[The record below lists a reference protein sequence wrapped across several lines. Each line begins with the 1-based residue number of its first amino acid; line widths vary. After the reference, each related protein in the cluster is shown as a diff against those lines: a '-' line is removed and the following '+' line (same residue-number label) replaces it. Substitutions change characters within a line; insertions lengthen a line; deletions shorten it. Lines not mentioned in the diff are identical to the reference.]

1 MSDEHVPLFEEPWT
15 GPVPVPGFLM
25 GARVSSEDLPA
36 RELLREVPE
45 HLMERYKVVP
55 LGLEN
60 DRLKLGMVD
69 PHDLIAIDDIRL
81 ITGFEIDP
89 VQVTPDF
96 VGRCLGLAADVLGEE
111 LPLRALSARA
121 RIAGP
126 LARVELEM
134 VFENPTGEA
143 LDVSYLFP
151 VPARAAVHAFEMR
164 VGGRVLSGRVCER
177 AQARQAFSQGLQAGH
192 RAALLELNRD
202 NVLIA
207 RVGNLQ
213 VGERVEVRLEY
224 AEWLEQHQAETVFRF
239 PLVVAPRYADGGAT
253 LAPRLPAGVHADTR
267 LDLQVE
273 LQGRA
278 DRILSSQHC
287 IATRFEQDRTLVQ
300 LSRQRE
306 LLNRDFVL
314 RFQLQ
319 SQEPVGALY
328 TEGEHFLLS
337 LVPPASVPAHGLPRD
352 VVFLLDRSASM
363 GTHTMRTACQAVAD
377 FLGGLQPGERFAI
390 LSFSDR
396 LETFGGDRLWGMD
409 QREAAFRWLD
419 SVRSEGGT
427 EILPALQRLLATY
440 RPEPGRL
447 LCAVL
452 LTDGMV
458 GNEPQIYTWLRRQE
472 LSCRIFTL
480 GLGSSVNDA
489 FLRELAQISRASCEL
504 LSHGHE
510 LPKVLGRLEQETSRA
525 VVTDLHLVDRGLN
538 YLPESLSPSRPGD
551 LFAARP
557 TLLAGR
563 RLGEGAV
570 EVVGRWAHSGEEYR
584 ALLEPT
590 PLEGSGLPLL
600 WARERVRA
608 LEDRLRLG
616 QGSAREIT
624 DMAVRFGLLTA
635 FTSFVLV
642 DESEKVE
649 LASSH
654 IAQPLEVEET
664 VKDISAQDFGPLD
677 EEISLDKLKELVDEA
692 PIVRVVNLILSQA
705 INDGATS
712 IRLTD
717 RVEYRVGGKLHVVMN
732 PPASVWGAILG
743 RLLTLAGL
751 KPELDR
757 PVRGRIELV
766 HDGREFGCALT
777 YRPGMMVLTLE
788 SELGRRLTDP
798 GDLGGAG
805 LTLVACPDFRLRS
818 RLTADFLERLQ
829 GVTLLCAERLPDTS
843 ADYLTSSPDRLEL
856 TAEELEADALV
867 MNVTLTAELALAALR
882 QARRRRVVLLLRSES
897 AALAVEELA
906 CLGDP
911 CWTADVLEQVLF
923 GSEQVQR
930 VDESVRDCLRSANWR
945 LKLRGAGLL
954 G

>member
-1 MSDEHVPLFEEPWT
+1 MSDDLVSLFEEPWP

-25 GARVSSEDLPA
+25 GVRATTEARPPD
-36 RELLREVPE
+36 ELMRLLPE

-60 DRLKLGMVD
+60 DRLKLGMVH
-69 PHDLIAIDDIRL
+69 PQDLIAIDDIRL
-81 ITGFEIDP
+81 ITGWEIEP
-89 VQVTPDF
+89 VRVSPEF
-96 VGRCLGLAADVLGEE
+96 VARCLELGAEVLGEE
-111 LPLRALSARA
+111 LPLRALSVRA
-121 RIAGP
+121 RLAGP

-151 VPARAAVHAFEMR
+151 VSARAAVHAFEMR
-164 VGGRVLSGRVCER
+164 VGERVLTGQVRER
-177 AQARQAFSQGLQAGH
+177 AQARQTFVQGLQAGH

-224 AEWLEQHQAETVFRF
+224 AEWLEQHQSETVFRC
-239 PLVVAPRYADGGAT
+239 PLVVAPRYADDGAT
-253 LAPRLPAGVHADTR
+253 AAPRLPAGVHADTR
-267 LDLQVE
+267 LDLRVE

-287 IATRFEQDRTLVQ
+287 IATHFEDDFTVVQ

-314 RFQLQ
+314 RFQLE
-319 SQEPVGALY
+319 SQEPVAALY

-337 LVPPASVPAHGLPRD
+337 LVPPAHFPAHGQPRD

-363 GTHTMRTACQAVAD
+363 GTHTMQTACQAVAG
-377 FLGGLQPGERFAI
+377 FLDQLQPGERFAI
-390 LSFSDR
+390 LSFNDR
-396 LETFGGDRLWGMD
+396 LESFGGDRFWGLD
-409 QREAAFRWLD
+409 QRGAAFRWLD

-427 EILPALQRLLATY
+427 EILPALERLLTY
-440 RPEPGRL
+440 KSEPGRL

-458 GNEPQIYTWLRRQE
+458 GNEPKIYDRLRRQE
-472 LSCRIFTL
+472 LPCRIFTL

-489 FLRELAQISRASCEL
+489 FLRELAQISRATCEL

-510 LPKVLGRLEQETSRA
+510 LPAALGRLEQETSRA
-525 VVTDLHLVDRGLN
+525 VVTDLRLVDRGLN

-563 RLGEGAV
+563 RLGEGPV
-570 EVVGRWAHSGEEYR
+570 EVVGRWAHSGQEYR

-624 DMAVRFGLLTA
+624 EMAVRFGLLTA
-635 FTSFVLV
+635 FTAFVLV
-642 DESEKVE
+642 DESERVQQ
-649 LASSH
+649 ATSH
-654 IAQPLEVEET
+654 FAQPLEVEQT
-664 VKDISAQDFGPLD
+664 VKDISAQDFGPVD
-677 EEISLDKLKELVDEA
+677 GEEIALDKLKDLVDEA

-717 RVEYRVGGKLHVVMN
+717 RVEYRVGGRLHVVMT
-732 PPASVWGAILG
+732 PPAHVRGPILA
-743 RLLTLAGL
+743 RLLTMAGL
-751 KPELDR
+751 TAEIDR
-757 PVRGRIELV
+757 PARGRIGLV
-766 HDGREFGCALT
+766 HDGRELRCTLA

-788 SELGRRLTDP
+788 GELPSRLSDP
-798 GDLGGAG
+798 GNLTGAG
-805 LTLVACPDFRLRS
+805 LTLVACPDFRQRS
-818 RLTADFLERLQ
+818 RLTADFLERLE
-829 GVTLLCAERLPDTS
+829 GVTVLCAERPPDTT
-843 ADYLTSSPDRLEL
+843 ADYLTAPAEHLEP
-856 TAEELEADALV
+856 TAEAVEADSLV
-867 MNVTLTAELALAALR
+867 VDATLTAELALAALR

-897 AALAVEELA
+897 PALAVEELA

-911 CWTADVLEQVLF
+911 CWTADVLGQVLF
-923 GSEQVQR
+923 GAERVQK
-930 VDESVRDCLRSANWR
+930 VDESLRDCLRSVNWR